1 MRLYFAKL
9 VVASAEKDY
18 FAVKKD
24 ALWAKDE
31 ISYHKTNWFKYY
43 EYTGDH
49 LSFLIGKSML
59 YLKAI
64 HHIFFHQMF
73 LKDVHFPRRTS
84 MKTDLSPRVNS
95 NSTLNLV
102 NRDNIVVHPGQYT
115 GVGNSGLFVVRNL
128 EVAKF
133 PVPHTY
139 HQRAF
144 CTWPFI
150 SSGKTLT
157 ISASQNQI
165 TIIECFPSLGNDR
178 PFGDVLR
185 ESYVRLDG
193 VQTVNCGNWH
203 PTWKRFPSIL
213 LCRWMTFVLD
223 GSPKLLKLCLN
234 HKDRAW

>member
-1 MRLYFAKL
+1 
-9 VVASAEKDY
+9 
-18 FAVKKD
+18 
-24 ALWAKDE
+24 
-31 ISYHKTNWFKYY
+31 
-43 EYTGDH
+43 
-49 LSFLIGKSML
+49 
-59 YLKAI
+59 
-64 HHIFFHQMF
+64 MF